1 MAAND
6 NEPRA
11 EGHRPKLPGM
21 EAMQPA
27 LPKRFYR
34 QATAEA
40 LDGAFAILLD
50 GRPARTPGKRP
61 LAVPNRA
68 LAELIAAEWAAQETV
83 IDPSRMPVTRIVN
96 SAIDAVSDRM
106 GEVRGDVTAYAGSDL
121 LCYRADHPRELVQ
134 RQATAWDPVLAWAH
148 DDLGIRLVLAEG
160 VMPVAQSP
168 DALARVSA
176 ALDGF
181 DPLSLAATHVMTT
194 LSGSAVLA
202 LAVARARMTAE
213 EAWSAAHVD
222 EDWQISQWG
231 EDAEAA
237 ERRRRRW
244 TEMQAAARIVAL
256 MCGRG

>member
-6 NEPRA
+6 NEPPRA
-11 EGHRPKLPGM
+11 DAKPKVLGREALQPPLPR
-21 EAMQPA
+21 
-27 LPKRFYR
+27 RFYKD
-34 QATAEA
+34 ATAEPRE
-40 LDGAFAILLD
+40 GAFAILLD

-61 LAVPNRA
+61 LAFASRA
-68 LAELIAAEWAAQETV
+68 LAELIAAEWAAQDTV

-96 SAIDAVSDRM
+96 SGIDAVADRM
-106 GEVRGDVTAYAGSDL
+106 GDVRADITAYAGSDL

-134 RQATAWDPVLAWAH
+134 RQAAAWDPVLAWAR
-148 DDLGIRLVLAEG
+148 DDRGIHLVLAEG

-168 DALARVSA
+168 VALARVSA
-176 ALDGF
+176 ELEDF

-202 LAVARARMTAE
+202 LAVARGRLTAA
-213 EAWSAAHVD
+213 EAWTAAHVD

-237 ERRRRRW
+237 DRRRRRW
-244 TEMQAAARIVAL
+244 MDMDAAARIVTVLA
-256 MCGRG
+256 G